1 MKFLTASTM
10 ALLIAVP
17 AAFAQSEGE
26 DVESGTLTVMDRASD
41 MDMSDPALLIR
52 TRDITGGPVYT
63 MNPADDPGWNP
74 GLMYEEVNAD
84 WQQVGTIEDL
94 VLSHDGQVIGI
105 VAEVGGFL
113 GIGDKHVLL
122 GVDDLNLV
130 AVDDATY
137 SYVTRRS
144 EEELTEMTDV
154 DEGFWN

>member
-1 MKFLTASTM
+1 MKFLTTSTM
-10 ALLIAVP
+10 ALLIAAP
-17 AAFAQSEGE
+17 MAFAQSEGE
-26 DVESGTLTVMDRASD
+26 DVESGTLTVTDRASD

-63 MNPADDPGWNP
+63 MAVDEAGWNP
-74 GLMYEEVNAD
+74 GSMFEEVNEG